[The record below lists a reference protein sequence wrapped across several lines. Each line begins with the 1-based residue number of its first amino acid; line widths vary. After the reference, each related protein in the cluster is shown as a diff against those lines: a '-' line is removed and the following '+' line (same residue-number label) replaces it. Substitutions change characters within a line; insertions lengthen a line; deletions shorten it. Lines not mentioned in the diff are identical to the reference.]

1 VKPLET
7 AAAVARGA
15 WEMVPADDATL
26 EVTAERS
33 VGADESRLQRLFQ
46 NLFSNAVTHNEEV
59 VIEVGDLEDGFYVA
73 DMGEEIDDGLCDRVF
88 ESGYT
93 TGNGTG
99 LGLVIVEEITEAH
112 GWSYTLADSGTGGAR
127 FEFIGV
133 SRP

>member
-1 VKPLET
+1 MEPLET
-7 AAAVARGA
+7 AAVARGA

-33 VGADESRLQRLFQ
+33 VGADESPLQRLFQ

-59 VIEVGDLEDGFYVA
+59 VIEVGDFEDGFYVA
-73 DMGEEIDDGLCDRVF
+73 DTGEEIDDGLCDRVF
-88 ESGYT
+88 ESGCT

-99 LGLVIVEEITEAH
+99 LGLAIVEENTEAH
-112 GWSYTLADSGTGGAR
+112 GWSYTLADSEIGGAR